1 MGNSVQI
8 TVIMIDNTEEERR
21 KTADRRAGVERREG
35 RDRRLIE
42 DRSNARRLPDEF
54 AQASG
59 SPDHRILGLVNRY
72 WPGYAEAERGELT
85 LALIPV
91 LEGLAAPGA
100 PVTEQHRE
108 QCVDVVV
115 GWAARLEPVE
125 AD

>member
-8 TVIMIDNTEEERR
+8 TVTMIDKTEEERR
-21 KTADRRAGVERREG
+21 KIADRRAGADRREG

-42 DRSNARRLPDEF
+42 DRNNARRLPDEF

-59 SPDHRILGLVNRY
+59 GPDHRIIGLVNRY
-72 WPGYAEAERGELT
+72 WSGYAEAERGELT
-85 LALIPV
+85 LALLPV
-91 LEGLAAPGA
+91 LEGLAAPGI

-108 QCVDVVV
+108 KCVDVVV